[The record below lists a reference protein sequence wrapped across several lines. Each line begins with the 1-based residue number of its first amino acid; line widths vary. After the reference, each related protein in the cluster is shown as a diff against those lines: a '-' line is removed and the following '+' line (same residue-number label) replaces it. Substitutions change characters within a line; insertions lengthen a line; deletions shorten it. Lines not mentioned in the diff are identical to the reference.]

1 MAHQKH
7 AASVRVRTGTVPRKR
22 SLTPRVAPASC
33 HEAEVPDL
41 LELCDALVIY
51 DLQGELQED

>member
-7 AASVRVRTGTVPRKR
+7 AANVRVRTGTAPRKR
-22 SLTPRVAPASC
+22 SLMPRVAPASC
-33 HEAEVPDL
+33 REAEVPDL

-51 DLQGELQED
+51 DLQGEL